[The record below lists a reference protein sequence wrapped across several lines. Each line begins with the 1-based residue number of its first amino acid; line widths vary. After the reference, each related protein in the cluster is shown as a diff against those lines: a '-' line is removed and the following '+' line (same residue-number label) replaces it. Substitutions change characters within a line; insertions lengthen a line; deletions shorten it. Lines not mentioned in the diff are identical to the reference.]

1 MPLDLQPMKFATVNG
16 RRVMT
21 ENKQYMCLNRD
32 HINLFIQGG
41 QVYASGGDRLNVL
54 PDWFDEEIK
63 KQSKEGLERVGWT
76 EHKKVGRPPSK
87 ETVEKRME
95 EKADKTLHLK
105 ESNKDA

>member
-1 MPLDLQPMKFATVNG
+1 MPLDLQPTKFSTVNG

-21 ENKQYMCLNRD
+21 QDNPFMRLNRD
-32 HINLFIQGG
+32 HLNIYIQRG
-41 QVYASGGDRLNVL
+41 QVYAAGGERLNVL

-63 KQSKEGLERVGWT
+63 KVSKEGLERVGWT

-95 EKADKTLHLK
+95 EKDKTLHLK
-105 ESNKDA
+105 EKKDD